1 MDIYYVYAY
10 LREKDNTPYYIGK
23 GKNKRAYSKDH
34 SVSLPKDKS
43 KIIFYHTNL
52 TENDARK
59 LERHYI
65 KLYGRKDLG
74 TGILYN
80 QTDGGDGGDT
90 SKSKAYLE
98 AKAANKFSNK
108 GMKNSPEQN
117 KKIADAL
124 RGRKRPPEV
133 VQKMSQTR
141 KARKIPSSRRDL
153 KTYTFLHPEHGTF
166 IGTRYEFNQKFGE
179 GKHIT
184 NDMLAGNPR
193 SRKGWIVIE
202 KWIEVGLLDSFS
214 ERFTSLT
221 KNGY

>member
-34 SVSLPKDKS
+34 SVSVPNDKS

-52 TENDARK
+52 TESDAHE
-59 LERHYI
+59 LEKYYI
-65 KLYGRKDLG
+65 KLYGRKDLN

-98 AKAANKFSNK
+98 AKAANKFSTK
-108 GMKNSPEQN
+108 GMKNTPEHN

-124 RGRKRPPEV
+124 QGRKRPPEV
-133 VQKMSQTR
+133 IQKMSQTR
-141 KARKIPSSRRDL
+141 KARKIPSHRKDL
-153 KTYTFLHPEHGTF
+153 KIYTFIHPIIGTF
-166 IGTRYEFNQKFGE
+166 IGTRHEFNDKFGE
-179 GKHIT
+179 GKPIII
-184 NDMLAGNPR
+184 DMFASKPR
-193 SRKGWIVIE
+193 PRKGWIVLE
-202 KWIEVGLLDSFS
+202 KWIEAGLLNNVSGRFS
-214 ERFTSLT
+214 H
-221 KNGY
+221 